1 MQRILVAS
9 GNPKKLA
16 ELRALCAELPVE
28 ILGPDALPGELPEVV
43 EDGDTFLDNA
53 AKKALAFAEVA
64 ARDLGEDV
72 WALADDSGLCVDA
85 LDGAPGVHSAR
96 YAAETPAADGSTV
109 PEDAGRDI
117 IDPANNALLIEQ
129 LAATPADQRGAA
141 FRCVIAVAGMGELL
155 FAVEG
160 EARGQILDHLTG
172 QGGFGYDPLF
182 FHPPSGCS
190 FAELDAAAKSAVSHR
205 GQAVARL
212 REVLHTVLPA
222 DPAAASEA

>member
-28 ILGPDALPGELPEVV
+28 ILGPDALGVALPEVV
-43 EDGDTFLDNA
+43 EDGATFLDNA
-53 AKKALAFAEVA
+53 AKKALEFGELA
-64 ARDLGEDV
+64 AAQLGTDV

-96 YAAETPAADGSTV
+96 YSCETPAADGSTT
-109 PEDAGRDI
+109 PADAVREVV
-117 IDPANNALLIEQ
+117 DPANNRLLLES
-129 LAATPADQRGAA
+129 LAGLPDQERGAA
-141 FRCVIAVAGMGELL
+141 FRCVIAVADGEQLL

-160 EARGQILDHLTG
+160 EVRGRILDHQTG
-172 QGGFGYDPLF
+172 EGGFGYDPLF
-182 FHPPSGCS
+182 FHEPSGCS
-190 FAELDAAAKSAVSHR
+190 FAQLDAEAKAAVSHR